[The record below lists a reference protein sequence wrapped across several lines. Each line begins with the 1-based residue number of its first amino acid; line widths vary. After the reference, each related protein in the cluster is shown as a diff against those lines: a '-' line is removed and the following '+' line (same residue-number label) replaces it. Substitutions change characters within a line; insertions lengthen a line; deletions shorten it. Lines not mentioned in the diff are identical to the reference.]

1 MEFDS
6 KKLAG
11 ADDEQ
16 LRRAVREAALAA
28 GAGEMKARLLSRDV
42 EKVRQMLASLT
53 KEDVASLTEAVGE
66 ERLKQIIDGISE
78 SGAK

>member
-1 MEFDS
+1 MEIDNR
-6 KKLAG
+6 KLEG

-28 GAGEMKARLLSRDV
+28 GAGEVRARILSRDV

-53 KEDVASLTEAVGE
+53 KEDVVSLTEAIGE
-66 ERLKQIIDGISE
+66 ERLKEIIDGIGG
-78 SGAK
+78 GAK